1 MNDEFQKVVIDPLLQ
16 QEKEIGDD
24 IKNYR
29 LCPICLE
36 YVSRDEYVSHTKKV
50 HGYDIIDITESK

>member
-24 IKNYR
+24 IKKLSTMPDLPR
-29 LCPICLE
+29 
-36 YVSRDEYVSHTKKV
+36 VRAS
-50 HGYDIIDITESK
+50 